1 MLVKYPSL
9 NTGFP
14 VLDLANRNVSLS
26 GLRGPL
32 FPGLWVFNQS
42 CFLVRLVT
50 TKDKD

>member
-26 GLRGPL
+26 GLKGPSL
-32 FPGLWVFNQS
+32 P
-42 CFLVRLVT
+42 RLVGVQSIMFFGQACHHER
-50 TKDKD
+50 